1 MKLKDKMNRKKSVMD
16 GITRTAMV
24 MGAILGVISGALVVI
39 QGADAYIR
47 SHEQP
52 DITIKNRLYLPIMI
66 VVNDSSAYTYRV
78 EADSQK
84 TITLLSDYDFP
95 AKMRWYVIR
104 NENAAGKEIGEVLA
118 GDYLKIDK
126 GKKINIT
133 NTSGADVYFYPVIYN
148 NTDEKCLIV
157 INDELIIEYVIGV
170 SNPHRK
176 TNITGYFKYAKNSNV
191 TLYCNGKPYWHGVR
205 NGQSSVDKLPIQSGS
220 GVTEIS
226 FP

>member
-1 MKLKDKMNRKKSVMD
+1 MKLKDKMNRKKSMLD
-16 GITRTAMV
+16 GIKHTAIV
-24 MGAILGVISGALVVI
+24 MGAILGVISGTLVVI

-47 SHEQP
+47 SHEKP
-52 DITIKNRLYLPIMI
+52 DITIKNRLYLPIII

-78 EADSQK
+78 EADSQRI
-84 TITLLSDYDFP
+84 ITLLSEYDFP

-104 NENAAGKEIGEVLA
+104 NENAAGKEIGEALA
-118 GDYLKIDK
+118 GNYLKIDK

-148 NTDEKCLIV
+148 NLGEKCLIV
-157 INDELIIEYVIGV
+157 INDESITEYVIGM
-170 SNPHRK
+170 SNPHQK
-176 TNITGYFKYAKNSNV
+176 TSGTGYFKYVKNSNV

-205 NGQSSVDKLPIQSGS
+205 NVQSSVTQLPILSGS

>member
-1 MKLKDKMNRKKSVMD
+1 MID
-16 GITRTAMV
+16 GIKHTAIV
-24 MGAILGVISGALVVI
+24 IGTILGVISGALVVI

-47 SHEQP
+47 SHKQTA
-52 DITIKNRLYLPIMI
+52 ITIKNHLYLPIII

-84 TITLLSDYDFP
+84 TITLLSEYDFP
-95 AKMRWYVIR
+95 AKMRWKVIR
-104 NENAAGKEIGEVLA
+104 NENAAGKVIGEALA

-126 GKKINIT
+126 GRKINIT
-133 NTSGADVYFYPVIYN
+133 NTSGADVYFYPVIN
-148 NTDEKCLIV
+148 NNLGEKCLIV
-157 INDELIIEYVIGV
+157 INDELITEYVVGM
-170 SNPHRK
+170 SNPHKK
-176 TNITGYFKYAKNSNV
+176 TNITGYFKYVKNSNV

-205 NGQSSVDKLPIQSGS
+205 NGQSSVTPLPIQSSS